1 MTRETFEL
9 TARHRLGGLV
19 ILGLVLALV
28 QGLGAGGAVA
38 KGPCP
43 ERHTGGATRDGLD
56 GGRGADCLDGGA
68 GRDVLAGGAG
78 GDRLI
83 GGGGDDQLLPGGGR
97 DRIAAGPGDDL
108 IFARDGR
115 AEPVDCGPGDDL
127 VSADADDVLRGC
139 EEVRLAAPEVSWLRF
154 YMHANAYG
162 YGAVGYRE
170 YGSCSGDA
178 SAATCRGKS
187 EEGHYP
193 FSAGQE
199 IRMEWEPSAYGGAE
213 IVTLRAPGTDSVLI
227 GRADSRW
234 SGPGLQIT
242 AGWVGQWI
250 DPNHGVI
257 RTGVGGAPGDQGGP
271 LKANLSYHS
280 FPNIPFVPPRAS
292 GYSLDLRGW
301 LKFVFLY

>member
-1 MTRETFEL
+1 M
-9 TARHRLGGLV
+9 
-19 ILGLVLALV
+19 GLVLALV

-43 ERHTGGATRDGLD
+43 ERHTGGGGGARDALD

-108 IFARDGR
+108 VFARDGR
-115 AEPVDCGPGDDL
+115 AEVVDCGPGRDL
-127 VSADADDVLRGC
+127 VSVDAEDELRGC
-139 EEVRLAAPEVSWLRF
+139 EQVRLATPEVSWFRF

-170 YGSCSGDA
+170 YGSCSGDS

-187 EEGHYP
+187 EEGHFP
-193 FSAGQE
+193 FSAGRE
-199 IRMEWEPSAYGGAE
+199 ILMDWVPSAYGGSE
-213 IVTLRAPGTDSVLI
+213 IVTIKAPQTDSILI
-227 GRADSRW
+227 GRADPAW
-234 SGPGLQIT
+234 AGPGLQIT

-257 RTGVGGAPGDQGGP
+257 RTGTTGAPGDQGGP